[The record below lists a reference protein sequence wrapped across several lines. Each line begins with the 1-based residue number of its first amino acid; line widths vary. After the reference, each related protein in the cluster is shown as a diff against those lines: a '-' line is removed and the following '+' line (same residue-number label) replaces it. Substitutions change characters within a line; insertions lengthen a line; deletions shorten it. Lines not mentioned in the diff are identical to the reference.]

1 MSCSSSSCSST
12 LTPSESGYGSSVSSG
27 STGSTSN
34 HSSTHPP
41 THPNTYNPPSNYT
54 QIDPSSHWTSS
65 YYNCNANK
73 KQEDDIPLF
82 NFASGNSSYNSLAGY
97 CNYSDANNGSI
108 EFSSLAATTDR
119 TRWACPNLAVVPPPS
134 DRFYRF
140 LNTPMQLE
148 NLPKVPIDSNSAMS
162 YNFSS
167 QPNPQNITFLAPNF
181 HHLFDNSNDNNNSGN
196 QHNNNSTGG
205 MNTRNYPSPSP
216 SVSFDTTDKTVD
228 PSSKATTMDLPN
240 LSSYPSPSPTV
251 IEKFSSFSSN
261 ESLDNLYS
269 PSSSSSL
276 LPIMDYRHNL
286 REIVKNSI
294 LLEDHIIHPEK
305 RCGDCCTKHFLCLEA
320 LAEEA
325 KTLDT
330 DGDMQSDPDLYYLPD
345 FYRNC
350 ARDWYHMYNNP
361 STQEKDYTPV
371 VQRLRQF
378 RKKYQQQYF
387 PMGWNASNVSTPT
400 SSSSCSTGAC
410 PNSTF

>member
-1 MSCSSSSCSST
+1 MSCSSSSCSSS
-12 LTPSESGYGSSVSSG
+12 LTTSETGYGPSGPSG

-65 YYNCNANK
+65 YYNCNTNK

-119 TRWACPNLAVVPPPS
+119 TRWACPNLAVVPPSS

-148 NLPKVPIDSNSAMS
+148 NLPKVPIDPNLAMS
-162 YNFSS
+162 YNFVS

-181 HHLFDNSNDNNNSGN
+181 QHTFDNSENH
-196 QHNNNSTGG
+196 HNNG
-205 MNTRNYPSPSP
+205 MNNHNYPSPSP
-216 SVSFDTTDKTVD
+216 SVISDKTDKTVD
-228 PSSKATTMDLPN
+228 PSSKATTKDL
-240 LSSYPSPSPTV
+240 STYPSPSPSPV
-251 IEKFSSFSSN
+251 IEKFSY
-261 ESLDNLYS
+261 ESVENLYS
-269 PSSSSSL
+269 PSSSSSSL

-361 STQEKDYTPV
+361 STQEKDYSPV